1 MAVEPRRIGL
11 YGGSFDPVHQAHR
24 VLADTALAQ
33 LTLDE
38 LRWIPAGQPWQKT
51 RRLAPAE
58 HRAEMVALAISDNPA
73 FVLEKCEV
81 ERPGP
86 SYTLDT
92 VKTLQ
97 QRQTDPAQWFLI
109 IGQDQLAGFCTW
121 HGWPELL
128 QRVTLAVAGRAGVPV
143 QAPAEL
149 LDTGHRVVALDMP
162 SMVVSSTELRHRLA
176 AGEPAVSLAPRMVAP
191 AVARYIDRHGLY
203 RTDPLKFQ
211 S

>member
-1 MAVEPRRIGL
+1 MAAEPRRIGL

-33 LTLDE
+33 LALDE

-73 FVLEKCEV
+73 FVLERCEV

-92 VKTLQ
+92 VKALQ
-97 QRQTDPAQWFLI
+97 QRQMSPAQWFLL

-121 HGWPELL
+121 HGWSDLL

-149 LDTGHRVVALDMP
+149 LDTGHHVVALDMP
-162 SMVVSSTELRHRLA
+162 SMAVSSTELRQRLA

-191 AVARYIDRHGLY
+191 AVAGYIDRHGLY
-203 RTDPLKFQ
+203 RTSP
-211 S
+211 